1 MSTQRALLTR
11 ARTPNLPAGVTKT
24 RRPREYPAAAQR
36 LRLGRGMGYLPL
48 AEPEGCQPRWPGCKK
63 DSGKAV
69 KQGCGG
75 ESMWEIHAEP
85 EPERR
90 GTVTAQGRGDGAWPS
105 VATSACKPNISVL
118 LQVSEQ
124 SPDQHRCPCEG
135 WSRSGRKILQH
146 LPVMDPKSQGPRGQ
160 GEGEGCL
167 SQLRE
172 EQRWELSLTS
182 RPGNK

>member
-1 MSTQRALLTR
+1 M
-11 ARTPNLPAGVTKT
+11 
-24 RRPREYPAAAQR
+24 
-36 LRLGRGMGYLPL
+36 
-48 AEPEGCQPRWPGCKK
+48 
-63 DSGKAV
+63 
-69 KQGCGG
+69 KQGRGG
-75 ESMWEIHAEP
+75 ESVWEIHAEP

-90 GTVTAQGRGDGAWPS
+90 GTVTVQGRGDGAWPS

-124 SPDQHRCPCEG
+124 SPDQLVSLRGPEQIWQQNPPAPARDG
-135 WSRSGRKILQH
+135 SKK
-146 LPVMDPKSQGPRGQ
+146 PVSPGQ